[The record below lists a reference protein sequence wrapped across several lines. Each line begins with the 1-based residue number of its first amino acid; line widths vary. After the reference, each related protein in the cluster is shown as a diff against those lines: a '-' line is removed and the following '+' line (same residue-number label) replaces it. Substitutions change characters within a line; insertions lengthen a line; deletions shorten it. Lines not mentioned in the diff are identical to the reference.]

1 MKEDIG
7 LIEIDPTASVVVR
20 EGNEPDARWLQLT
33 FGPKFFCVESPSVID
48 IRVNWSPAELFRVLE
63 TAAKMGT
70 RCVWRQD
77 DEGNWFADDPCSAGW
92 QFITGGPSDND
103 MSFCP
108 VCGRPLEMVPYKNE
122 EVDDE

>member
-1 MKEDIG
+1 MNNILGIYDRFKHLDAVLSDAG
-7 LIEIDPTASVVVR
+7 GNGDNPTVRVASDLWLVVK
-20 EGNEPDARWLQLT
+20 DY
-33 FGPKFFCVESPSVID
+33 
-48 IRVNWSPAELFRVLE
+48 AEN
-63 TAAKMGT
+63 K
-70 RCVWRQD
+70 CVWRQD